1 MFRNR
6 RFTAAAP
13 FAVAFLIPA
22 AGHSQAAAS
31 QPAGTHRETIQVTAT
46 RVPADVLSVPASIS
60 VVGGEEL
67 EARGVTQLSEALAL
81 VAGVNVAP
89 GGDGGPAG
97 SVPEIWGLREFDAFL
112 LVVDGVP
119 WGGAFNPAL
128 TALDLTNV
136 DRIELLRGAAPV
148 MYGATSFVGVIHVIH
163 RDAGDARGSVSFG
176 LRNHGGGTAAAV
188 VPLAS
193 GDGFRQSLTV
203 NGERRGFDD
212 GRAGFDRGH
221 LLYRAANETG
231 IGKLRLDADLSLLRQ
246 DPSSPHPR
254 AGKVLAP
261 SVPLDANHQ
270 PSDARIDEDRIHLA
284 AGLDRELSGNPWSST
299 VALTRTTRDLVRGF
313 LFSLDPNDDPNAAGY
328 RQDQTQT
335 DLYVDSHVVLRSS
348 ETLRVVA
355 GADLLYGKGESKGD
369 NVDYHVNLDGS
380 GAQSTRD
387 VEVEE
392 SPRLEDERLF
402 AGLYVQGEWT
412 PAPRWRVEVGL
423 RLNRTDEDRRGEVEG
438 GHDGEEKEASSDHRD
453 DTRLSGIVG
462 LSYLLWDGGAA
473 DSVWVFA
480 DWRDSFKPA
489 VVDFGPE
496 VEGEILEPETAVSCE
511 LGFKGDH
518 AGGRFGW
525 QASIFRMDFENLVT
539 GTTIDGRPALI
550 NAGKQRFDGWEIEG
564 RARLFGDLDL
574 TASYAHHDARFR
586 DFVQS
591 FDGVPTQL
599 RGNRLEMSA
608 SELTSVGI
616 VYRAEEGLGG
626 FLAVH
631 HIGDRFL
638 TKRNSASTGGFETA
652 DAGLSYRSGPWSVRL
667 DGRNLGDARD
677 PVSESELG
685 DAQYYRL
692 PGRSFELTGGWSF

>member
-1 MFRNR
+1 MFCNR
-6 RFTAAAP
+6 RFTVAAGFAAALLM
-13 FAVAFLIPA
+13 AA
-22 AGHSQAAAS
+22 AGHAQAAAS
-31 QPAGTHRETIQVTAT
+31 QPAGTHRERIQVTAT
-46 RVPADVLSVPASIS
+46 RIPEDVLSVPASIS
-60 VVGGEEL
+60 VVRGEEL
-67 EARGVTQLSEALAL
+67 EARGVTRLPEALAL

-119 WGGAFNPAL
+119 WGGAFHPAL
-128 TALDLTNV
+128 AALDLTNV

-163 RDAGDARGSVSFG
+163 RDAGDARGAVSLG
-176 LRNHGGGTAAAV
+176 LRSHGGGSAAAV

-212 GRAGFDRGH
+212 DRAGFDRGH

-231 IGKLRLDADLSLLRQ
+231 IGRLRLDADLSLLRQ

-254 AGKVLAP
+254 AGRVLAP

-270 PSDARIDEDRIHLA
+270 PADARIDEDRVHLV
-284 AGLDRELSGNPWSST
+284 AGLDRELAGNPWSST
-299 VALTRTTRDLVRGF
+299 VAFTRTTRDLVHGF
-313 LFSLDPNDDPNAAGY
+313 LFSLDPADDPNAAGY

-335 DLYVDSHVVLRSS
+335 DLYVDSHVVLESS
-348 ETLRVVA
+348 EAVRIVA
-355 GADLLYGKGESKGD
+355 GVDLLYGRGESEGD
-369 NVDYHVNLDGS
+369 NVDYHVDLDGS

-387 VEVEE
+387 VAVQE
-392 SPRLEDERLF
+392 SPPLEDERLF

-423 RLNRTDEDRRGEVEG
+423 RFNRTDEDRKGAVEG
-438 GHDGEEKEASSDHRD
+438 GHDEEEEGSSDHRN
-453 DTRLSGIVG
+453 DTRLSGILG
-462 LSYLLWDGGAA
+462 LSFLLWDGGAV
-473 DSVWVFA
+473 DSVWAFA
-480 DWRDSFKPA
+480 DYRDTYKPA

-496 VEGEILEPETAVSCE
+496 AEGEILEPETAVSCE

-525 QASIFRMDFENLVT
+525 QASIFRLDFENLVT
-539 GTTIDGRPALI
+539 GTTIDGRPARI
-550 NAGKQRFDGWEIEG
+550 NAGKQRFEGWELEG
-564 RARLFGDLDL
+564 RARLYDALDL

-608 SELTSVGI
+608 SELASVGL

-626 FLAVH
+626 FLTLNHV
-631 HIGDRFL
+631 GDRFL
-638 TKRNSASTGGFETA
+638 TKRNSASAGGFETV
-652 DAGLSYRSGPWSVRL
+652 DAGVSFRTGPWSARL